1 MQICQTRAWLL
12 STGFTLAYG
21 AMFSKVWR
29 VHRFTTK
36 QKQDPKVHVRVGFC
50 VSQSVTNMN
59 LSRQSQKKVEPWKL
73 YTMVTGLL
81 VIDLIILIVWQ
92 VLDPLQ
98 RKLESF
104 PLEDPASL
112 NDDIKIHPQL
122 EHCESVNNTVWL
134 SALWHAI
141 VCMFP
146 DR

>member
-36 QKQDPKVHVRVGFC
+36 QKQDPKVRAHRGHQDLH
-50 VSQSVTNMN
+50 ST
-59 LSRQSQKKVEPWKL
+59 LSMHQCISQKKVEPWKL

-81 VIDLIILIVWQ
+81 VIDLIILIAWQ

-104 PLEDPASL
+104 ALEDPVSL
-112 NDDIKIHPQL
+112 TDDIKIRPQL

-134 SALWHAI
+134 SAYWTKLFIHSNL
-141 VCMFP
+141 
-146 DR
+146 